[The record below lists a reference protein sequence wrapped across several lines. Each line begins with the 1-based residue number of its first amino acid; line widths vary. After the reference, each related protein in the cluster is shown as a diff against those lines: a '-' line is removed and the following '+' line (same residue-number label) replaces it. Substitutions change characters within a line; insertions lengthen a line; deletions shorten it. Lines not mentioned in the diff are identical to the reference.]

1 MMTLFAIFL
10 FNMTLINS
18 FQTKVSWSSYLSNK
32 QLIMVATPG
41 KIPLLKSDI
50 SKNTNN
56 YKNTRNKSNNYNN
69 KGGNGNNYNYVWEHR
84 IRKAIHRGDWLTA
97 ESFVNQLNSTELSS
111 GRNAIYVITETCR
124 RANELTAIVPLLEK
138 IPNDIFICRE
148 DDILPMLN
156 DCANKGQ
163 MRPAQRVLT
172 FFENKQ
178 YITLTAKTY
187 SVMLKG
193 YGAQKNKVMVDNI
206 MTSFLNRGKAARP
219 DVVLLNS
226 AMDAYIECNAPE
238 QAVRLLKL
246 LTSSSSSNDNNGYSD
261 DNSNSNSYSIPQ
273 QAGALFTGSGIRP
286 NTRTFNTLLKAF
298 RGAPGGL
305 DRAKSAVSFMR
316 QGLNLA
322 LDTVTINTL
331 IDVAVR
337 AGELQ
342 EADNLLQQYAYEEDQ
357 DNKDDDRQKHNN
369 IYINPNNHRNNR
381 KKGPGVEA
389 YTAVITGY
397 AAQANAKR
405 AFDLLH
411 EMTSRGIYPNTYT
424 ITSLMTACVEAND
437 MDRAR
442 TLLQLINGRRV
453 NGLEKVR
460 RDNNYKSNV
469 ESNDSSEYDD
479 EDEGQCELAALHGVY
494 ITILSRLADGSG
506 LAQAFGC
513 LQDMRRMGLEPDT
526 AALNSF
532 IQSLFTAAT
541 NTSTSSSKTMTTSS
555 ASANAPEIQNYSSD
569 TSSSSTTTTNTSTT
583 SNDGRDVKDRSRIRQ
598 ALSVLQDMLS
608 WGFQPDQYSY
618 SILFSALGK
627 HGMLHEALKLFR
639 GATARS
645 GGTTL
650 LDEPAINA
658 LIGAFVVAPDYTS
671 ELMERSQGGITSS
684 SLSGTT
690 GSKMHLVDSSLGKA
704 ISLYD
709 ELTMRDR
716 KKGITEVFVPTKV
729 TYTILL
735 AALARK
741 LSSISDITGQRIGT
755 IFIDYDDDITGSTHK
770 TTSALKYKQQPSSSS
785 TVTEKKDGT
794 SDDIVMSNDS
804 SSNTAVDSSNDE
816 NTHNTN
822 NSMKENSDKLIGSIR
837 SETVDALLL
846 RLFSDMRFEYDIV
859 LDSYVISALNN
870 LFSVAFKP
878 SMQGVISK
886 RTARAI
892 FEDMY
897 LCGWHPSECIPILDM
912 CEMPAPKR
920 AKLLASDMTTP
931 KKSPASYRIFRKHGW
946 NKMSSGWKA
955 LF

>member
-1 MMTLFAIFL
+1 
-10 FNMTLINS
+10 
-18 FQTKVSWSSYLSNK
+18 
-32 QLIMVATPG
+32 MVATPD
-41 KIPLLKSDI
+41 KDTILKPESF
-50 SKNTNN
+50 KNAQN
-56 YKNTRNKSNNYNN
+56 YKKTYNN
-69 KGGNGNNYNYVWEHR
+69 KKGGNGNNYNNVWEHR
-84 IRKAIHRGDWLTA
+84 IRKAIHRGDWLAA
-97 ESFVNQLNSTELSS
+97 ESFVNQLNSTELPS
-111 GRNAIYVITETCR
+111 GRNAVYVITETCR
-124 RANELTAIVPLLEK
+124 RANEFTAIVPLLEK
-138 IPNDIFICRE
+138 IPDEIFTCRE

-178 YITLTAKTY
+178 YISLTAKTY

-206 MTSFLNRGKAARP
+206 MTSFSNRGNSVRP

-226 AMDAYIECNAPE
+226 AMDAYIECNVPE

-246 LTSSSSSNDNNGYSD
+246 LTSSNKNNNNNNHEVHTG
-261 DNSNSNSYSIPQ
+261 NSYTVPQ
-273 QAGALFTGSGIRP
+273 QAGAVFIGAGIQP

-305 DRAKSAVSFMR
+305 DRAKSAVLFME

-322 LDTVTINTL
+322 VDTVTINTL

-342 EADNLLQQYAYEEDQ
+342 EADELLQKYSNLDYSDTRTR
-357 DNKDDDRQKHNN
+357 NNN
-369 IYINPNNHRNNR
+369 IGRRGRNPNLDYSPSH
-381 KKGPGVEA
+381 GPGVEA
-389 YTAVITGY
+389 YTAIITGY
-397 AAQANAKR
+397 AAQANASR

-437 MDRAR
+437 MNRAR
-442 TLLQLINGRRV
+442 TLLHLINDRRV
-453 NGLEKVR
+453 SGLSSLQPNNN
-460 RDNNYKSNV
+460 DNDVTDN
-469 ESNDSSEYDD
+469 EHNDYIKD
-479 EDEGQCELAALHGVY
+479 EEHEGQSELAALHGVY
-494 ITILSRLADGSG
+494 ITILSRLVDGSG

-526 AALNSF
+526 ATLNSF

-541 NTSTSSSKTMTTSS
+541 NHPTKATTTASTASANVPDTEGEDTTSGTATSTSTTSTSNGPSTSSTSSSK
-555 ASANAPEIQNYSSD
+555 
-569 TSSSSTTTTNTSTT
+569 
-583 SNDGRDVKDRSRIRQ
+583 DVKDRSRILQ

-608 WGFQPDQYSY
+608 WGFQPDQYTY

-639 GATARS
+639 AATAKS
-645 GGTTL
+645 GDATL

-658 LIGAFVVAPDYTS
+658 LIGAFVVAPDYMS
-671 ELMERSQGGITSS
+671 ELVEASKGGLANSG
-684 SLSGTT
+684 LSGSV
-690 GSKMHLVDSSLGKA
+690 GSKMHLVDSSFGKA

-709 ELTMRDR
+709 DLTMRDR
-716 KKGITEVFVPTKV
+716 DEGIAEVFVPTKV

-741 LSSISDITGQRIGT
+741 LASISDMTGQRIST
-755 IFIDYDDDITGSTHK
+755 IYIDYDDNHVAGNTDKST
-770 TTSALKYKQQPSSSS
+770 SGLKYKHQSSSS
-785 TVTEKKDGT
+785 SAPSTTDVEEK
-794 SDDIVMSNDS
+794 SVNNENLMSNDDLSKGS
-804 SSNTAVDSSNDE
+804 SSSGDGDDIGNSSDLE
-816 NTHNTN
+816 NTTI
-822 NSMKENSDKLIGSIR
+822 ENDKKSITPR
-837 SETVDALLL
+837 ESESVDALLL

-859 LDSYVISALNN
+859 LDTYVISALNN
-870 LFSVAFKP
+870 LFSVAFQP

-886 RTARAI
+886 QTARAI

-912 CEMPAPKR
+912 CEMPASKR
-920 AKLLASDMTTP
+920 AKLLASEMTTP
-931 KKSPASYRIFRKHGW
+931 RKSPASYRIFRKHGW